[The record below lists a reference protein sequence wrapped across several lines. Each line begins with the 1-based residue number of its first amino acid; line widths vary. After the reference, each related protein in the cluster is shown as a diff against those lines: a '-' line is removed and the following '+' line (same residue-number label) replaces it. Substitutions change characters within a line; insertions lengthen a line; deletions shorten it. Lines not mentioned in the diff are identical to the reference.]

1 MTDVAPRAAI
11 SDDEGPISIAPAF
24 HPCADVGIVDEQPQ
38 WVDVAVRKPELLCND
53 LEVPQDRVAQWR
65 QAAVLPSAV
74 NLRRATTDC
83 LEHHQRFGVRVV
95 PTVP

>member
-1 MTDVAPRAAI
+1 MTDAAPRAAV

-24 HPCADVGIVDEQPQ
+24 RPCADVGIGDEQ
-38 WVDVAVRKPELLCND
+38 VDIAVRKLEPGCND
-53 LEVPQDRVAQWR
+53 LEVPLDRVAQPR

>member
-1 MTDVAPRAAI
+1 MTDAASRATV

-24 HPCADVGIVDEQPQ
+24 RPCADVGIGDEQ
-38 WVDVAVRKPELLCND
+38 VDVAVRKPELGCNE
-53 LEVPQDRVAQWR
+53 LEVPLDRVAQPR